1 MLIKTQFDGTFRPSG
16 TPEFRRAQVRMLV
29 ALMLCY
35 LFFYTGRQNFGW
47 VMKSL
52 NEELSILPAHL
63 GLISGA
69 MLACYGIGQ
78 AINGNLGDRFGAR
91 RMMTL
96 GAVGSFTLNWVTSF
110 GYSFWTLLLPWAA
123 NGYFQS
129 LAWAPGSRLLSN
141 WFARAERG
149 RAFGF
154 YVFAAGSSSV
164 LTFVAAIL
172 VLDRFS
178 WQWVFR
184 LPVILLLAAGIT
196 FFCLARDRPEDLGFE
211 PLSDEANSEP
221 TQERQGVVQRY
232 AHALKN
238 WRFLIASVSIGFE
251 SLARYGLLIWVPYHY
266 LGEAWKGQPGSVW
279 ITLALPLG
287 MAVGALSSGYI
298 SDRLFRAN
306 RSRPIALLL
315 LLAAGVTLTM
325 SLVPREHVL
334 LGMVLLF
341 VAGFLVYGPQSAYWA
356 LCPDLLGRQRAG
368 TGVGLMN
375 AFAYGFAAAGEPMIG
390 LTIQHTENTASVFGV
405 TALVCLLGAVC
416 IVPVRR

>member
-1 MLIKTQFDGTFRPSG
+1 
-16 TPEFRRAQVRMLV
+16 MLV

-52 NEELSILPAHL
+52 NEELGISPARL

-91 RMMTL
+91 RMVTL
-96 GAVGSFTLNWVTSF
+96 GAIGSFVLNWVTSF
-110 GYSFWTLLLPWAA
+110 GHSFWTLLLPWAA

-154 YVFAAGSSSV
+154 YVFAAGFSSV

-178 WQWVFR
+178 WEWVFR
-184 LPVILLLAAGIT
+184 LPVILLLGAGIV
-196 FFCLARDRPEDLGFE
+196 FFLLARDRPEDLGFE
-211 PLSDEANSEP
+211 PLSDEAGDEGSI
-221 TQERQGVVQRY
+221 THQDVMRRY
-232 AHALKN
+232 AHALTN
-238 WRFLIASVSIGFE
+238 WRFLVASVSIGFE

-266 LGEAWKGQPGSVW
+266 LGDDWKGQPGSVW

-287 MAVGALSSGYI
+287 MAFGALSSGYI
-298 SDRLFRAN
+298 SDRLFQAN

-325 SLVPREHVL
+325 SVVPREHYL
-334 LGMVLLF
+334 IGLCLLF
-341 VAGFLVYGPQSAYWA
+341 VAGFLVYGPQSAFWA
-356 LCPDLLGRQRAG
+356 LCPDLLGRQHAG

-375 AFAYGFAAAGEPMIG
+375 AFAYAFAAVGEPMIG
-390 LTIQHTENTASVFGV
+390 LTIERTGNTASVFGV
-405 TALVCLLGAVC
+405 TAVVCLLGAIC